1 MPKFYWFKEVLL
13 CKILKCKVVYILPQ
27 LEKKRE
33 EKTPT
38 SYRRALWPKHF
49 GTFKDVNKTSAGRL
63 CGYMES
69 MHITR
74 TSHTAPLY
82 FKFLKGRGQKLDYS
96 AGLFCNECL
105 QGALQFLICVVTKIK
120 LTLKLPC

>member
-1 MPKFYWFKEVLL
+1 MLSGVHFPPTEKE
-13 CKILKCKVVYILPQ
+13 KRG
-27 LEKKRE
+27 KK
-33 EKTPT
+33 PT
-38 SYRRALWPKHF
+38 SYRGALWHEPS

-82 FKFLKGRGQKLDYS
+82 FKFLKGRDQKLYYS
-96 AGLFCNECL
+96 AGLSGNECL
-105 QGALQFLICVVTKIK
+105 QGAL
-120 LTLKLPC
+120 